1 MDGKGNVLYCN
12 RAVRQMLGM
21 RGDEDIAIYDRM
33 TKADLLQH
41 FTAAS
46 SGQLSDDPAKVKF
59 YRARRV

>member
-1 MDGKGNVLYCN
+1 
-12 RAVRQMLGM
+12 
-21 RGDEDIAIYDRM
+21 M